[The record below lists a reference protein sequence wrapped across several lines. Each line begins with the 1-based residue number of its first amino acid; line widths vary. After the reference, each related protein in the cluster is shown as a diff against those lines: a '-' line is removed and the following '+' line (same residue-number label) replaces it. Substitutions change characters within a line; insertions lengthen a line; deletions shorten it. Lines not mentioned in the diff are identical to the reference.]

1 MAEHLLAAACKVG
14 TSSLQLFQVAL
25 GQAGQGSHG
34 LRGDVGLD
42 GVESCSVLCVL
53 HQHSC
58 PGAESAC
65 IGSNRKKL

>member
-25 GQAGQGSHG
+25 GQAGQG

-42 GVESCSVLCVL
+42 GVKSCSVLCVL

-65 IGSNRKKL
+65 IGSNRKLL